1 MASEIRVNQIQ
12 NRSGLTTVTWNDEG
26 LNVVG
31 VVTAT
36 SFSGPITGSTGTFGG
51 DVTIDGDLGVSGT
64 ITYEDVAR
72 VDALGISTFREGLNV
87 GPLAGIALTAYKDG
101 SIRTT
106 GIITAS
112 SFSGNGAVTI
122 NNNATTKF
130 ITGTNNANELDCE
143 ANLSYNN
150 SVVTFSS
157 SSLMVDKSAS
167 PTISAK
173 ETSGNKEVQLRAD
186 TTGGLLRTVGSY
198 PLVLATNQT
207 ERLRITSTGDLKFST
222 GSRTGNVNS
231 ICAANGHSID
241 LNGSEY
247 LYFGTGGT
255 ERCRITLT
263 GQMGLGVS
271 TIQANA
277 KLQVNG
283 NIGAAQFYTTT
294 TTAPQTDFNSDVSTN
309 KAGLLLRRTSETNGD
324 YGGIEFHNHPSSNTL
339 YRKGGIYFQSNGS
352 GFGRGDIVF
361 VNDGAGDSAN
371 VAISD
376 EKMRIWANG
385 AVTKPGNFTFLV
397 ASGGTSVTTGWQ
409 KLTGLSINTANSN
422 WGDTTYWD
430 QSNQRFTVPITGTY
444 MLFFGGWGNQNRGG
458 STNDRYAT
466 CFRINTG
473 SFTFIQGSNYSNVDS
488 PLSSHCLT
496 NRLTS
501 GQYVELWYYNTV
513 NGTWGGGHNVY
524 WGATLLA

>member
-247 LYFGTGGT
+247 LYFRTAAVERMRIKADGNVLIGTDAWSYPKALNVQGPTGSILSLSNYDTTTYAADTNASIELLLKTGNTGNQNGTCEIRGGKT
-255 ERCRITLT
+255 
-263 GQMGLGVS
+263 
-271 TIQANA
+271 NA
-277 KLQVNG
+277 TNG
-283 NIGAAQFYTTT
+283 NNARYLSFWTG
-294 TTAPQTDFNSDVSTN
+294 
-309 KAGLLLRRTSETNGD
+309 TNG
-324 YGGIEFHNHPSSNTL
+324 GSNAE
-339 YRKGGIYFQSNGS
+339 S
-352 GFGRGDIVF
+352 
-361 VNDGAGDSAN
+361 
-371 VAISD
+371 
-376 EKMRIWANG
+376 MRIWDSG
-385 AVTKPGNFTFLV
+385 AVTKPRNFTFLV
-397 ASGGTSVTTGWQ
+397 ESNGTSVTTGWN
-409 KLTGLSINTANSN
+409 KLTGLSIDTSNSN
-422 WGDTTYWD
+422 WMDNTYWD
-430 QSNQRFTVPITGTY
+430 GSNQRFTVPITGTY
-444 MLFFGGWGNQNRGG
+444 MLYFGGWGNQNDGNGR
-458 STNDRYAT
+458 NRYAT

-473 SFTFIQGSNYSNVDS
+473 SFTYISGGAYCDADS
-488 PLSSHCLT
+488 PLNTHCISQ
-496 NRLTS
+496 RLTS
-501 GQYVELWYYNTV
+501 GQYVELWYYSSQS
-513 NGTWGGGHNVY
+513 GTWGGGHRVY
-524 WGATLLA
+524 WGATLLG